1 MSKINS
7 FLKSIDLYISSLCIA
22 AVVLITLFS
31 IVMRYIFGNPIQ
43 WTEEINLALVVGFT
57 FLGSAY
63 AFKNNEHISI
73 DLISGRFGKKVDRM
87 FFLIRQIVVL
97 VVVGYVFVYLGLKL
111 SIQAQEKVTTVLNIP
126 YTIIDATVVAGG
138 IIAIIRILYNFKDKD
153 RNEGL
158 E

>member
-1 MSKINS
+1 MSKLKS

-126 YTIIDATVVAGG
+126 YTIIDATVVVGG

>member
-1 MSKINS
+1 MSKLKS

-73 DLISGRFGKKVDRM
+73 DLISGRFGKKLDRM

-126 YTIIDATVVAGG
+126 YTIIDATVVVGG

-153 RNEGL
+153 RKEGL